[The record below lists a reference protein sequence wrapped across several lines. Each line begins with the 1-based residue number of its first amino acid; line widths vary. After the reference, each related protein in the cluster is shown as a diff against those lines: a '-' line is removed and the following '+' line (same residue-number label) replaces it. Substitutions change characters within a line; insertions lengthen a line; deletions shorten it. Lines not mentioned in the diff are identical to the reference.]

1 MLRLLLQTSP
11 VLANGSAKKE
21 LTNGRHSQQ
30 RDESP
35 ARVTQGPKD
44 ATALR
49 GDSVS
54 LTALYSGFPEPTVRW
69 LRAVSFV
76 LKNNGN
82 LFLRSYLQAL
92 RIYSRP

>member
-1 MLRLLLQTSP
+1 VAQTSP

-69 LRAVSFV
+69 LRAVS
-76 LKNNGN
+76 
-82 LFLRSYLQAL
+82 LFSSPRSKQK
-92 RIYSRP
+92 